1 MAIID
6 LDITEKIEE
15 WVEEVLWL
23 YNLKVV
29 WKDESGESV
38 WTIEGEAEDIR
49 AFLSDLEVMVS
60 SGWDE

>member
-6 LDITEKIEE
+6 LNVTHSIEE

-38 WTIEGEAEDIR
+38 WTLEGSEDDIR
-49 AFLSDLEVMVS
+49 AFLADLEVMLS
-60 SGWDE
+60 SDWE